1 LSKVRNRL
9 GLSDGLKRR
18 KTAGNV
24 ESSAELNQNSNEG
37 DTETPQSPR
46 SQTAPNPPTSPTR
59 NTWVVPFGKYLP
71 SPLATWWNRLRQEH
85 VNARE
90 QQAAENEQKR
100 FDVYGY
106 IDESG
111 QNGVVGVPGNGWGLG
126 SFALT
131 GQRRASEPA
140 AVEEERVVNDEESGF
155 EMGLMGSRSPW
166 SGEGER
172 SVPQRPRSR
181 LRPAGRDELSKPS
194 SSWSWIGPVRR
205 WRLKDA
211 TVY

>member
-18 KTAGNV
+18 RTTGNAE

-46 SQTAPNPPTSPTR
+46 SQTVPNPPVPPTR
-59 NTWVVPFGKYLP
+59 NTWTLPFSKYLP
-71 SPLATWWNRLRQEH
+71 SPLAAWWNRLRQEH

-106 IDESG
+106 IDETG

-131 GQRRASEPA
+131 SRRRPA
-140 AVEEERVVNDEESGF
+140 AVEDERVVDDEESGF
-155 EMGLMGSRSPW
+155 EMGNMGNRSPW
-166 SGEGER
+166 GGDDER

>member
-18 KTAGNV
+18 RTAENV
-24 ESSAELNQNSNEG
+24 ESSTELNQNFNEG

-46 SQTAPNPPTSPTR
+46 SLTAPNPPVPPTR
-59 NTWVVPFGKYLP
+59 STWVSPLTKYLP
-71 SPLATWWNRLRQEH
+71 SPLGSWWNRLRQEH

-106 IDESG
+106 IDETG

-131 GQRRASEPA
+131 SRRASEQPA
-140 AVEEERVVNDEESGF
+140 APEDERVVGDEESGF
-155 EMGLMGSRSPW
+155 EMRNMGDRSPW
-166 SGEGER
+166 GDDDER

-181 LRPAGRDELSKPS
+181 LRPASRHELSRPS
-194 SSWSWIGPVRR
+194 SSWSWMGPFRR